1 MSANPSNIQLVTSEL
16 QATLKCDILTP
27 DSPGYAESIPRWN
40 DAVPNN
46 AVRLSDDYSK
56 GIH

>member
-1 MSANPSNIQLVTSEL
+1 MSADPSNIQLLTSEL

-27 DSPGYAESIPRWN
+27 DSPGYAESILRWN